1 MTLKELKKFI
11 KSIPKEYDNCDIK
24 MFLDEELGYEMDL
37 DNLVVVHKPKLDTA
51 YTYPCCMFDK
61 EKKEFVFLDEKE
73 LRFIRDFEVE
83 EYKRAKTE
91 DYNRYGYV
99 ESFKAEVKNDN
110 QRT

>member
-37 DNLVVVHKPKLDTA
+37 DNLVVVQKPKLDPA
-51 YTYPCCMFDK
+51 YTYPCGMFDK
-61 EKKEFVFLDEKE
+61 EKKEFVFTDEKE

-83 EYKRAKTE
+83 EYKKAKTE

-99 ESFKAEVKNDN
+99 ESFKAEVKNA
-110 QRT
+110 T

>member
-37 DNLVVVHKPKLDTA
+37 DNLVVVQKPKLDPA
-51 YTYPCCMFDK
+51 YTYPSCMFDK
-61 EKKEFVFLDEKE
+61 EKKEFVFTDEKE

-83 EYKRAKTE
+83 EYRKAKTE
-91 DYNRYGYV
+91 DFNRYGYV
-99 ESFKAEVKNDN
+99 ESFKAEVKNA
-110 QRT
+110 T